1 MRQLSSRF
9 TISAPTGSGKTLA
22 AFLIE
27 LPHDRLLM
35 LINQDNSLPRAKIL
49 SISLPADLRSRLDAE
64 AERQQRSRSFL
75 VAESV
80 REYLS
85 RLDRRSF
92 DEARER
98 TLRDGLALSPAERL
112 EVSEELWRELAR
124 GHRVTGPWT
133 AGFET
138 FDEYERWR
146 RSGVRAG

>member
-1 MRQLSSRF
+1 LS
-9 TISAPTGSGKTLA
+9 
-22 AFLIE
+22 
-27 LPHDRLLM
+27 
-35 LINQDNSLPRAKIL
+35 RAKIL

-75 VAESV
+75 IAESV

-112 EVSEELWRELAR
+112 ELTEGLWRELAR
-124 GHRVTGPWT
+124 GRRVTGPWT
-133 AGFET
+133 AAFET

-146 RSGVRAG
+146 RSGAPAG

>member
-1 MRQLSSRF
+1 LS
-9 TISAPTGSGKTLA
+9 
-22 AFLIE
+22 
-27 LPHDRLLM
+27 
-35 LINQDNSLPRAKIL
+35 RAKII
-49 SISLPADLRSRLDAE
+49 SISLPADLHSRLDAE
-64 AERQQRSRSFL
+64 AERLQRSRSFL

-85 RLDRRSF
+85 RRDRRSF

-112 EVSEELWRELAR
+112 ELSEELWRDLTR
-124 GHRVTGPWT
+124 GRPVTGPWT

-146 RSGVRAG
+146 RSGARAG